1 MTQFVVEYA
10 TRIPA
15 GDGNKFLPSLNSIN
29 AETLQIAQRE
39 VERVLASGAA
49 DEAVIYQPVRIVRA
63 SRTVTSTP
71 MAGVTGAGV
80 EVS

>member
-1 MTQFVVEYA
+1 MTQFVVEYR

-15 GDGNKFLPSLNSIN
+15 GDGNFLPSLNPVN
-29 AETLQIAQRE
+29 AETLQIAQRD

-49 DEAVIYQPVRIVRA
+49 DEAVIYQPVRVVRA
-63 SRTVTSTP
+63 SRTVTSTAL
-71 MAGVTGAGV
+71 AGVTGAGV